1 MIASNKELLKEKLK
15 NREIKVEELTDEEVI
30 NLIEEFKKEIDEN
43 SKELEILN
51 KKIKDIK
58 IKIDNW
64 NKD

>member
-43 SKELEILN
+43 SKELKILN

>member
-1 MIASNKELLKEKLK
+1 MIASNIESLKEKLK
-15 NREIKVEELTDEEVI
+15 NREIKVEDLTDEEVI

-58 IKIDNW
+58 IDNW
-64 NKD
+64 NKN

>member
-1 MIASNKELLKEKLK
+1 MIASNIESLKEKLK
-15 NREIKVEELTDEEVI
+15 NREIKVEDLTDEEVI

-64 NKD
+64 NKN